1 MTAQPIRFGIVVLSL
16 VAVGDA
22 QAARQPLV
30 ATFEGR
36 VASVTPS
43 GDNEVGDPSD
53 AGKPSKHDGKAS
65 KHEMD
70 DAQQS
75 PCALQ
80 SGSILACAMTLESEE
95 ATCSPVRESDCEFSV
110 EVPLEHEADVAGLFF
125 VQDDDASEDPGRGE
139 AEAELIDEQE
149 GAPVC
154 NDDVFRVDEVNVDF
168 AQAAPSADSIDKI
181 VDACAE
187 S

>member
-1 MTAQPIRFGIVVLSL
+1 MSQPIRLGIVVLSL
-16 VAVGDA
+16 VVVGDSRAA
-22 QAARQPLV
+22 QPPV

-43 GDNEVGDPSD
+43 GDNQVGDPSD
-53 AGKPSKHDGKAS
+53 ASKRS
-65 KHEMD
+65 KHEGKTSKHEKD
-70 DAQQS
+70 DAKQS

-80 SGSILACAMTLESEE
+80 SGSILACATTLEGEE
-95 ATCSPVRESDCEFSV
+95 EPTCSPVRESDCEFSV
-110 EVPLEHEADVAGLFF
+110 EVPLEQEADVAGLFF
-125 VQDDDASEDPGRGE
+125 VQDDDGSEEPDRDE
-139 AEAELIDEQE
+139 AEAELIDEQK

-168 AQAAPSADSIDKI
+168 AQAAPSADSIEKI
-181 VDACAE
+181 VDTCTE

>member
-1 MTAQPIRFGIVVLSL
+1 MSQPIRLGIVVLSL
-16 VAVGDA
+16 VVAGDA
-22 QAARQPLV
+22 RAAQQPPV

-43 GDNEVGDPSD
+43 GDNQVGDPSD
-53 AGKPSKHDGKAS
+53 ASKRSKHDGKAS
-65 KHEMD
+65 KHEKD
-70 DAQQS
+70 DAKQS

-80 SGSILACAMTLESEE
+80 SGSVLACATTLENDD
-95 ATCSPVRESDCEFSV
+95 APTCTPVREADCEFSV
-110 EVPLEHEADVAGLFF
+110 EVPLEQEADVAGLFF
-125 VQDDDASEDPGRGE
+125 VQDDDGSEDPDRDE

-154 NDDVFRVDEVNVDF
+154 TDDVFRVDEVNVDF
-168 AQAAPSADSIDKI
+168 AQAAPSADSIEKI
-181 VDACAE
+181 VDTCAA

>member
-1 MTAQPIRFGIVVLSL
+1 MSRPIRLGIVFLAL
-16 VAVGDA
+16 VAFGDA
-22 QAARQPLV
+22 RAAQQPPV

-36 VASVTPS
+36 VASVTPA

-53 AGKPSKHDGKAS
+53 ASKRSKHDGKAS
-65 KHEMD
+65 KHEKD
-70 DAQQS
+70 DAKQS

-80 SGSILACAMTLESEE
+80 SGSILACGTTLESEE
-95 ATCSPVRESDCEFSV
+95 APTCSPVRESDCEFSV
-110 EVPLEHEADVAGLFF
+110 EVPLEEEADVAGLFF
-125 VQDDDASEDPGRGE
+125 VQDDDGSEAPDRDE

-168 AQAAPSADSIDKI
+168 AQAAPSADSIGKI